1 MLDLAK
7 LQQNFYKIKL
17 LDGTI
22 LQIPKPSQLLLRNM
36 MELENV
42 DNTFENSSTLIIKEI
57 YNILFE
63 IFNTNKNGIKYT
75 LEDIEKMFDLSTALI
90 VIKDY
95 INFSFDI
102 LGE

>member
-1 MLDLAK
+1 MLDLGK
-7 LQQNFYKIKL
+7 LQQKLYKVKL

-22 LQIPKPSQLLLRNM
+22 LQIPKPSQLLLKKM
-36 MELENV
+36 MDLEK
-42 DNTFENSSTLIIKEI
+42 TENKATDLLYEI
-57 YNILFE
+57 NNILFE

-75 LEDIEKMFDLSTALI
+75 LEDIEKMFDLSIALA

-95 INFSFDI
+95 ISFSFDI

>member
-22 LQIPKPSQLLLRNM
+22 LQIPKPSQLLLRKM

>member
-63 IFNTNKNGIKYT
+63 MFNTNKNGIKYT